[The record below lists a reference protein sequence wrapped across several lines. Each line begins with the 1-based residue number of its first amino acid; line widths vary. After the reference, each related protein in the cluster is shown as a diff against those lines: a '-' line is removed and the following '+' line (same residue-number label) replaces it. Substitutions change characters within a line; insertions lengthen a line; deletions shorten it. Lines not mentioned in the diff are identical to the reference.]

1 MGNLQVIK
9 ETSRFALR
17 FVPLCWFNF
26 HLRVI
31 VHKIRLITF
40 CEKHIVLNR
49 GQDIEIIQGLGTIC
63 FDFGVFVELMA
74 EDKKYTVSIPL
85 KCPYIRQEQKTKFS
99 VMMNWNANAAS
110 NEQAKEKKP
119 PMLQINFNSVAL
131 KIETSFMCRRNRFLS
146 ENFWSV

>member
-1 MGNLQVIK
+1 M
-9 ETSRFALR
+9 
-17 FVPLCWFNF
+17 
-26 HLRVI
+26 
-31 VHKIRLITF
+31 
-40 CEKHIVLNR
+40 LNR